1 MIRAPASVAS
11 QRGVSL
17 VELIATITVISM
29 AGTAVVG
36 PMSYL
41 AHTGGRTFQ
50 QSQAQSIASGY
61 LDEISGLSFVDPDGL
76 AEGPNRAL
84 WDNVADYDNLDT
96 PTASDK
102 AGNPI
107 GNFRVRVDVS
117 QGGLGT
123 LPANAVWRIDV
134 TVDFDGGS
142 VLATGYRTNHP

>member
-1 MIRAPASVAS
+1 MTPRHANRRH

-17 VELIATITVISM
+17 IELIATITVISM

-36 PMSYL
+36 TMSYL

-50 QSQAQSIASGY
+50 QVQAQAIASAY

-76 AEGPNRAL
+76 GEGPNRAL
-84 WDNVADYDNLDT
+84 WDNVADYDNLNT

-102 AGNPI
+102 AGTPI
-107 GNFRVRVDVS
+107 GNYRVRVDVS

-123 LPANAVWRIDV
+123 LPANDVWRIEV

-142 VLATGYRTNHP
+142 VVATGYRTNHP